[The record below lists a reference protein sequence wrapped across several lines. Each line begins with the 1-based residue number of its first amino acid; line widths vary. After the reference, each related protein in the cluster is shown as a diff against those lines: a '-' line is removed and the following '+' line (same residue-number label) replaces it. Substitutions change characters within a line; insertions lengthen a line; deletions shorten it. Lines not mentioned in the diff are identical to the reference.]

1 MQTPPK
7 PEEPKKPV
15 AKAQP
20 IPEMIGAT
28 EAPFV
33 VEKDQTNIS
42 LTLHPP
48 RGPAIARG
56 PAIPGVIRTDGSTV
70 RVLLRVENITGTE
83 MVPDLHIYLNIP
95 KGEPVAKHP
104 ELLAGRLPLF
114 GLAESSTGEDGQ
126 AGNGLFHALDVTS
139 VYAVLLRDKEWD
151 GKSLRVTFVPTLPNS
166 SKVRIGRVS
175 VYIA

>member
-7 PEEPKKPV
+7 SEDPKKPA

-33 VEKDQTNIS
+33 VEKDQTHIS
-42 LTLHPP
+42 LVLHAP
-48 RGPAIARG
+48 RGPALVRG
-56 PAIPGVIRTDGSTV
+56 PALPGVARTDGSTV
-70 RVLLRVENITGTE
+70 RIILRVENITGTE
-83 MVPDLHIYLNIP
+83 MVPDLNLYLNLP
-95 KGEPVAKHP
+95 KGEPADKHP

-114 GLAESSTGEDGQ
+114 GLAESSSGEDGQ
-126 AGNGLFHALDVTS
+126 TGNGLFHALDITA
-139 VYAVLLRDKEWD
+139 VYGRLLRDNDWD
-151 GKSLRVTFVPTLPNS
+151 GKSLRVSFVPTLPNS
-166 SKVRIGRVS
+166 SKVRVGRVS